1 MVESRFSTWV
11 ISKQDVSRWLH
22 DQVDMH
28 HPSIL
33 PLVGDRFSCIDE
45 AVAIGGELIIGIA
58 TIAAQGEQ
66 MSGEPTI
73 VAVFI
78 QPPFRGQGY
87 GVQVFCAAVARC
99 RERGLVPVRFDA
111 IDPREAEIIRHLPD
125 EYQQNVRL
133 VDMSNPM
140 FAALGDIYFCW

>member
-1 MVESRFSTWV
+1 MAPSRFSTWV
-11 ISKQDVSRWLH
+11 ISKTEVSRWLH
-22 DQVDMH
+22 NEVDMH

-45 AVAIGGELIIGIA
+45 AVAVGSEMIIGIA
-58 TIAAQGEQ
+58 TIASEGEQ

-87 GVQVFCAAVARC
+87 GEQVFCAAVARC

-111 IDPREAEIIRHLPD
+111 IDLREAELVRQLPEECWND
-125 EYQQNVRL
+125 VSL
-133 VDMSNPM
+133 HDMSHPM